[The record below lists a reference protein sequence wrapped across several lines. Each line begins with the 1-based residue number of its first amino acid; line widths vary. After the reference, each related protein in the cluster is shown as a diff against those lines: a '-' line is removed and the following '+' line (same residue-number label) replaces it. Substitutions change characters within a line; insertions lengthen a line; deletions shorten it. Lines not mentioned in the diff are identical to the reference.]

1 MATEVVSHSNFNVL
15 NLNEP
20 EMYSGR
26 IEFYAVDRQQLT
38 LKFFSQRDEFSA
50 AFMIHLDMVQY
61 LDLPASWQGANI
73 HTASEESCWDVLR
86 QVLGPAVAKPDMLI
100 KNGLLADFRLFTIF
114 VRQTNY
120 RILAA
125 KTIEL
130 AAP

>member
-26 IEFYAVDRQQLT
+26 IESYAVDRQQLT
-38 LKFFSQRDEFSA
+38 LKFFSQKDEFSA
-50 AFMIHLDMVQY
+50 AFIIHLTMVQY

-73 HTASEESCWDVLR
+73 HTASEESCWDLLR
-86 QVLGPAVAKPDMLI
+86 QVLGPAVAKPDVMI
-100 KNGLLADFRLFTIF
+100 KNGLLEDFRLFTIY

-130 AAP
+130 VAP